1 MHKTPDLD
9 LNPTYV
15 ASLMMLSTD
24 IDECLSD
31 HDCNHTCS
39 NVDGSY
45 TCSCREGYVLQAD
58 ERNCTGEISI

>member
-1 MHKTPDLD
+1 MHKTYDLD
-9 LNPTYV
+9 NQK
-15 ASLMMLSTD
+15 SFFSTD

-58 ERNCTGEISI
+58 GRNCAGEISI